1 MNCTTKQTTRR
12 SSHAPH
18 GACELKNPLL
28 CKNRFDKGHAPRG
41 ARKWGRRGTVLS
53 SRRGIKGPINKG
65 QANKKMG
72 GE

>member
-1 MNCTTKQTTRR
+1 MPLFQVFDLR
-12 SSHAPH
+12 HAPH

-28 CKNRFDKGHAPRG
+28 CKNGFDKGHAPRG